1 MLHKRLLGT
10 ATLLS
15 ALGTANAQNDSA
27 VGSGPNAA
35 GPTWNH
41 DDFTTSPPVYPSPN
55 ATGIGWEE
63 AFQQASDFVNQL
75 TLEEKA
81 YLVTGTPGPCVG
93 NIAPIP
99 RLGFQGLCLQDGP
112 LAIRQANYAS
122 VFPAGITVAASWDRK
137 LAKQRGIEMGS
148 EFRGKGAE
156 IALGPVAGPL
166 GRSGYGGRN
175 WEGFS
180 PDPYLTGILFADT
193 IEGMQSAGVQ
203 ACAKHYIGNEQET
216 QRNPSVNDQGTTIE
230 AVSSNID
237 DRTMHELYLWP
248 FQDGVK
254 AGVASFMCSYN
265 RINGSYGCQNS
276 KTLNGILKD
285 ELGFQGYVMSDWM
298 ATHSGAPAI
307 EAGLDMDMPGG
318 LQFTEASSEHSF
330 FGGNITA
337 AVNNGSLSI
346 DRVDDMCRRVMTP
359 YFYLG
364 QSNYPPID
372 GSEYAENF
380 WSEDD
385 AVYDFELGPSNVDVR
400 DDHAKLIRELG
411 AAGTVLLKNNNN
423 ALPLQTPKNIGVF
436 GNDAGDLLDGLYTG
450 ALSLG
455 SQGYEYGVLT
465 AGGGS
470 GTGRLS
476 YVVPPLDAI
485 KTRAA
490 QQGNDALVQYVLNNS
505 LITNSGGYSSI
516 FPAPPDVCLVFLKT
530 WAAEGADRESL
541 LVDWNGTAVV
551 ETIAASCPNTVV
563 VTNSGGINIL
573 PFADHPNVTA
583 ILAAH
588 YPGQEAGNS
597 IVDILWGDVNPSG
610 KLPYTITYE
619 ESDYAFADIT
629 NSTELQNTNDPNAWQ
644 SDFEE
649 RLLIDYRHFDYFNES
664 VQYEFG
670 FGLSYTSFSMG
681 DVSVQRV
688 GGGALTASPPSNSI
702 VPGGNPA
709 LWDVLYSV
717 SATISNTGDVAGATV
732 PQLYLGLP
740 QPSNEDV
747 SPIKALRG
755 FEKVMLAPGES
766 QTVSFELNRRDI
778 SYWDIYTQQW
788 MIGSG
793 DINVFAGFSSRD
805 ILATSSFSPLSG
817 SGSDSSNSTQ
827 TYGGWD
833 SGKDHGDHKG
843 SWHWAS
849 NEGKHPHAPP
859 PSKTV

>member
-1 MLHKRLLGT
+1 MLHKRLLGG

-346 DRVDDMCRRVMTP
+346 DRVDDMCRR
-359 YFYLG
+359 
-364 QSNYPPID
+364 
-372 GSEYAENF
+372 
-380 WSEDD
+380 
-385 AVYDFELGPSNVDVR
+385 
-400 DDHAKLIRELG
+400 
-411 AAGTVLLKNNNN
+411 
-423 ALPLQTPKNIGVF
+423 
-436 GNDAGDLLDGLYTG
+436 
-450 ALSLG
+450 
-455 SQGYEYGVLT
+455 
-465 AGGGS
+465 
-470 GTGRLS
+470 
-476 YVVPPLDAI
+476 
-485 KTRAA
+485 
-490 QQGNDALVQYVLNNS
+490 
-505 LITNSGGYSSI
+505 
-516 FPAPPDVCLVFLKT
+516 
-530 WAAEGADRESL
+530 
-541 LVDWNGTAVV
+541 
-551 ETIAASCPNTVV
+551 
-563 VTNSGGINIL
+563 
-573 PFADHPNVTA
+573 
-583 ILAAH
+583 
-588 YPGQEAGNS
+588 
-597 IVDILWGDVNPSG
+597 
-610 KLPYTITYE
+610 
-619 ESDYAFADIT
+619 
-629 NSTELQNTNDPNAWQ
+629 
-644 SDFEE
+644 
-649 RLLIDYRHFDYFNES
+649 
-664 VQYEFG
+664 
-670 FGLSYTSFSMG
+670 
-681 DVSVQRV
+681 
-688 GGGALTASPPSNSI
+688 
-702 VPGGNPA
+702 
-709 LWDVLYSV
+709 
-717 SATISNTGDVAGATV
+717 
-732 PQLYLGLP
+732 
-740 QPSNEDV
+740 
-747 SPIKALRG
+747 
-755 FEKVMLAPGES
+755 
-766 QTVSFELNRRDI
+766 
-778 SYWDIYTQQW
+778 
-788 MIGSG
+788 
-793 DINVFAGFSSRD
+793 
-805 ILATSSFSPLSG
+805 
-817 SGSDSSNSTQ
+817 
-827 TYGGWD
+827 
-833 SGKDHGDHKG
+833 
-843 SWHWAS
+843 
-849 NEGKHPHAPP
+849 
-859 PSKTV
+859 